1 MTILLELFSNRELA
15 LIIWGIILLIVLS
28 IGDTGRVSLKGVVK
42 AAFAPTLVVSYISL
56 IIYVSVIVVL
66 LWECGYW
73 DISLLKDTIM
83 WLLFTALGVFFGLS
97 NVRDS
102 SYFWKLFKSGFAATV
117 FIEFFVNLYSFSLL
131 VELVLLPF
139 IVFLTI
145 LSVYS
150 EYSSKTNKEHK
161 KVNSCL
167 NQLLGVIGLFYI
179 GFAIYKTIVEFSSV
193 HWGDVSKQ
201 FFLPILLTA
210 LTIPYFWILAL
221 LMKYENMFI
230 GNNLIFKDRSRIEK
244 LKIKFVVLWYG
255 NFNFKRV
262 HRIWKKLGLLA
273 YEEDV
278 SYRKH
283 IRQIASTPA
292 YKKSPVSNKMS
303 IRLFNDIDAC
313 CKALSILNLGEFSE
327 WNKLYGFDEFY
338 CSPSYYTIKPDG
350 LSNLL
355 LSLQG
360 EEKHIHQLELALS
373 IYNSEEREESIQK
386 FIECIESIAN
396 ILSLQMPIDIY
407 EAIMIGNGFSYS
419 NDEYSVSLTFEINGR
434 VESVVFTITSN

>member
-1 MTILLELFSNRELA
+1 MNILFELFSTRELA
-15 LIIWGIILLIVLS
+15 SIIWFIILFIVLL
-28 IGDTGRVSLKGVVK
+28 IWDTGRGNLKGVVK
-42 AAFAPTLVVSYISL
+42 AAFAPALVISYISL
-56 IIYVSVIVVL
+56 IIYIFVIIVL
-66 LWECGYW
+66 LCKCGYW
-73 DISLLKDTIM
+73 DIFLLKDTII
-83 WLLFTALGVFFGLS
+83 WLLFIALGVFLGLS

-117 FIEFFVNLYSFSLL
+117 FIEFFVNLYSFILL
-131 VELVLLPF
+131 VELMLLPF
-139 IVFLTI
+139 IVFLTV
-145 LSVYS
+145 LTVYS
-150 EYSSKTNKEHK
+150 EHSSKTNKEHK

-167 NQLLGVIGLFYI
+167 NQLLSAIGLLYL
-179 GFAIYKTIVEFSSV
+179 GFAIYKTIVGFGSV
-193 HWGDVSKQ
+193 PWGDVSKQ
-201 FFLPILLTA
+201 FFLPILLTT

-221 LMKYENMFI
+221 WMKYENMFI
-230 GNNLIFKDRSRIEK
+230 GNNLIFRDKSRIEK
-244 LKIKFVVLWYG
+244 LEIKFFVLLYG

-273 YEEDV
+273 YEEGV
-278 SYRKH
+278 SYRKY
-283 IRQIASTPA
+283 IRQLASTPA

-303 IRLFNDIDAC
+303 IGLFNDIDAC
-313 CKALSILNLGEFSE
+313 YKALSVLNLGEFSE

-373 IYNSEEREESIQK
+373 IYDSEEREESIQK